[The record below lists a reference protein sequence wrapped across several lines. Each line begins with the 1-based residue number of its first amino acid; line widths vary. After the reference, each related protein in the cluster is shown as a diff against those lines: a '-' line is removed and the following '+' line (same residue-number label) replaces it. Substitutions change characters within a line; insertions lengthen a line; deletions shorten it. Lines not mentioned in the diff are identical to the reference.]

1 MEPLYKPTKS
11 IREYIDGFAHEFSY
25 SSKEDKLAEI
35 ANCVYH
41 GYDLYSAL
49 LEQWEEHQDRRAA
62 IYKTLCDYIGMLRG
76 NKNNPLYSFS
86 LDYKRFRQKHL
97 KQMVDLFVA
106 EIYGIYRFPR
116 AQAPYY
122 ANVKDYYDELQK
134 RHYADNDEKKQIWC
148 SPTPLDRIP
157 ISEEEVLSMNP
168 WGSSLE
174 YVDPI
179 HGGSTIYDD
188 NAQCVLKCDEA
199 YISEHNRDNDA
210 EYKYRIQKWPKPF
223 MGNPLTA
230 SVVLLSLN
238 PGFKDRQK
246 RVLAK
251 ALTIYYREAIFKHLV
266 EQSGLNA
273 VSMFCPNKKP
283 ADLDIT
289 YLEAHT
295 LVDNYWYDMIEKF
308 REAAGIP
315 KSDEVFDPLYTQLSV
330 IEYMGYASK
339 NYTDLAKGRILPSQ
353 YFSRMLIQHLTM
365 NCKTVF
371 VVVRAEDQWRKLLGE
386 RIWNKLE
393 QEDRLIIGRKIRC
406 QSLTATGLGENEFHK
421 LVDLLK

>member
-11 IREYIDGFAHEFSY
+11 IREYFDSFSHEFSY
-25 SSKEDKLAEI
+25 SRKEDKLAEI
-35 ANCVYH
+35 ANYVYH

-49 LEQWEEHQDRRAA
+49 REQWVEHRDRRVS

-76 NKNNPLYSFS
+76 DGYNPLYSFS
-86 LDYKRFRQKHL
+86 LEYKKLRQKHL
-97 KQMVDLFVA
+97 KEMVDLFVA
-106 EIYGIYRFPR
+106 EVYGIYRFPR

-122 ANVKDYYDELQK
+122 ANVKDYYDELLK
-134 RHYADNDEKKQIWC
+134 RHYDNDNEKKLLWC

-188 NAQCVLKCDEA
+188 NARCVLKCDEA
-199 YISEHNRDNDA
+199 YINEHNRNNDA

-230 SVVLLSLN
+230 RVVLLSLN
-238 PGFKDRQK
+238 PGFEVWQK
-246 RVLAK
+246 RLLAK

-266 EQSGLNA
+266 EQSDLKA
-273 VSMFCPNKKP
+273 VSMFCPNNKP
-283 ADLDIT
+283 GDLDVS

-295 LVDNYWYDMIEKF
+295 LVDNYWYDMIERLRKD
-308 REAAGIP
+308 AKIP
-315 KSDEVFDPLYTQLSV
+315 KSDEVFDPLYSRLSV
-330 IEYMGYASK
+330 IEYVGYASTSYK
-339 NYTDLAKGRILPSQ
+339 DLAKGRILPSQ
-353 YFSRMLIQHLTM
+353 YFSSMLIQHMTM

-371 VVVRAEDQWRKLLGE
+371 VVVRAEEQWKKLLGE

-393 QEDRLIIGRKIRC
+393 QEDRLIVGRKIRR
-406 QSLTATGLGENEFHK
+406 QSLTATGLGEDGFCK
-421 LVDLLK
+421 LVNLLK

>member
-1 MEPLYKPTKS
+1 MKPLFKPTKS
-11 IREYIDGFAHEFSY
+11 IREYFDGFAHEFSY
-25 SSKEDKLAEI
+25 SCKEDKLAEI
-35 ANCVYH
+35 ADCVYH
-41 GYDLYSAL
+41 GYDFSDELN
-49 LEQWEEHQDRRAA
+49 EQCIEHPDRTKA
-62 IYKTLCDYIGMLRG
+62 ICATISNYIGMIRG
-76 NKNNPLYSFS
+76 GGFNPIDNFVSE
-86 LDYKRFRQKHL
+86 DKINM
-97 KQMVDLFVA
+97 KQLVKLFQD
-106 EIYGIYRFPR
+106 EIRNLYRFPL
-116 AQAPYY
+116 AQNPYF
-122 ANVKDYYDELQK
+122 ADVRNYYDELIK
-134 RHYADNDEKKQIWC
+134 RHYVDADEIKQLWC

-157 ISEEEVLSMNP
+157 ISEEEILSMNP
-168 WGSSLE
+168 WGSSFE

-179 HGGSTIYDD
+179 RGGSTIYDD

-199 YISEHNRDNDA
+199 LICKHNNRFKGTKY
-210 EYKYRIQKWPKPF
+210 EYRIQKWPKPF

-230 SVVLLSLN
+230 KVVLLSLN

-266 EQSGLNA
+266 EQSGFNA

-283 ADLDIT
+283 GDLDIT

-308 REAAGIP
+308 RNAAGIP
-315 KSDEVFDPLYTQLSV
+315 KSDEVFDPLYTRLSV
-330 IEYMGYASK
+330 IEYMGYASL
-339 NYTDLAKGRILPSQ
+339 NYTNLAKGRILPSQ
-353 YFSRMLIQHLTM
+353 YFTRTLVQHLTM

-393 QEDRLIIGRKIRC
+393 QEDRLIVGRKNRC
-406 QSLTATGLGENEFHK
+406 QSLTATGLGENKFCK
-421 LVDLLK
+421 LVNLLK

>member
-11 IREYIDGFAHEFSY
+11 IREYFDSFSHEFSY
-25 SSKEDKLAEI
+25 SRKEDKLAEI

-41 GYDLYSAL
+41 GYDFFDELN
-49 LEQWEEHQDRRAA
+49 EQCTEHPD
-62 IYKTLCDYIGMLRG
+62 KTETICGTISDYIGMIRG
-76 NKNNPLYSFS
+76 GGFNPIDNFVADNKIN
-86 LDYKRFRQKHL
+86 L
-97 KQMVDLFVA
+97 KQLVKLFQD
-106 EIYGIYRFPR
+106 EIRHLYRFLP

-122 ANVKDYYDELQK
+122 ANVKDYYDELLK
-134 RHYADNDEKKQIWC
+134 RHYVDANEIIQLWC

-188 NAQCVLKCDEA
+188 NARCVLKCDEA
-199 YISEHNRDNDA
+199 YINEHNRNNDA

-223 MGNPLTA
+223 MGNPFTA
-230 SVVLLSLN
+230 RVVLLSLN
-238 PGFKDRQK
+238 PGFKDWQK

-266 EQSGLNA
+266 EQSDLKA
-273 VSMFCPNKKP
+273 VSMFCPNNKP
-283 ADLDIT
+283 GDLDVS

-295 LVDNYWYDMIEKF
+295 LVDNYWYDMIERLRKD
-308 REAAGIP
+308 AKIP
-315 KSDEVFDPLYTQLSV
+315 KCDEVFDPLYSRLSV
-330 IEYMGYASK
+330 IEYVGYASK
-339 NYTDLAKGRILPSQ
+339 SYKDLAKGRILPSQ

-365 NCKTVF
+365 NRKTVF
-371 VVVRAEDQWRKLLGE
+371 VVVRSEERWKKLLGE

-393 QEDRLIIGRKIRC
+393 QEDRLIVGRNIRH
-406 QSLTATGLGENEFHK
+406 QSLTATGLGEDGFCK
-421 LVDLLK
+421 LVNLLK

>member
-1 MEPLYKPTKS
+1 MKPLFKPTKS
-11 IREYIDGFAHEFSY
+11 IREYFDGFAHEFSY
-25 SSKEDKLAEI
+25 SCKEDKLAEI
-35 ANCVYH
+35 ADCVYH
-41 GYDLYSAL
+41 GYNFSDELN
-49 LEQWEEHQDRRAA
+49 EQCYEHPDRTKNICAT
-62 IYKTLCDYIGMLRG
+62 ISNYIGMIRG
-76 NKNNPLYSFS
+76 GGFNPIDNYVS
-86 LDYKRFRQKHL
+86 DDKINL
-97 KQMVDLFVA
+97 KQLVKLFQD
-106 EIYGIYRFPR
+106 EIRNLYRFAL
-116 AQAPYY
+116 AQNPYF
-122 ANVKDYYDELQK
+122 ADVRNYYDELIK
-134 RHYADNDEKKQIWC
+134 RHYIDADEFRQLWC

-179 HGGSTIYDD
+179 RGGSTIYDD

-199 YISEHNRDNDA
+199 YISEHNRNNDV

-230 SVVLLSLN
+230 RVVLLSLN
-238 PGFKDRQK
+238 LGFKDWQK

-266 EQSGLNA
+266 EQSDLKA
-273 VSMFCPNKKP
+273 VSTFCPNKKP
-283 ADLDIT
+283 GDMDIT

-308 REAAGIP
+308 RSAAGIP
-315 KSDEVFDPLYTQLSV
+315 KSNEVFDPLYTRLSV
-330 IEYMGYASK
+330 IEYIGYASK
-339 NYTDLAKGRILPSQ
+339 KYTDLAKGRILPSQ

-365 NCKTVF
+365 NRKTVF
-371 VVVRAEDQWRKLLGE
+371 VVVRAEEQWRKLLGE

-393 QEDRLIIGRKIRC
+393 QEDRLIVGRKIRR
-406 QSLTATGLGENEFHK
+406 QSLTATGLGENEFRK
-421 LVDLLK
+421 LVNLLK